1 MTKFFA
7 DYALIICS
15 MFALIVFTAC
25 GSSSEGSSSE
35 LSLVWED
42 NFDGAAEQSPESASW
57 VFDIGTDWGN
67 NQLEYDTD
75 RPTNVSTDGQG
86 NLLIIAREES
96 FQGSN
101 YTSGRITTQNKF
113 TKKFGRIEARIQL
126 PWGQGIWPA
135 FWLLGESF
143 ETVGWPQCG
152 EIDIMEYRGQEP
164 STIHGTVHGP
174 GYSGGNGFT
183 KRYDLPN
190 SRFDT
195 GFHVFAI
202 EWSEISIDWYVD
214 DKIYHTVSPSDL
226 NGAWVFNQPF
236 FIILNLAV
244 GGGYVGPPNSSTV
257 FPQTMIIDWVR
268 VYSESS

>member
-1 MTKFFA
+1 MTKLFMRCACAVF
-7 DYALIICS
+7 IIVVLVLTSACS
-15 MFALIVFTAC
+15 
-25 GSSSEGSSSE
+25 SSSESTDTTWQ
-35 LSLVWED
+35 LVWED
-42 NFDGAAEQSPESASW
+42 NFDGPAGQIPDTSNW

-75 RPTNVSTDGQG
+75 RPTNVSVDGQG

-96 FQGSN
+96 YQGSN
-101 YTSGRITTQNKF
+101 YTSGRITTANKYA
-113 TKKFGRIEARIQL
+113 KKYGRFEARIQL

-135 FWLLGESF
+135 FWLLGSNF
-143 ETVGWPQCG
+143 DTVGWPQCG

-174 GYSGGNGFT
+174 GNFAGGGVT
-183 KRYDLPN
+183 KRYDLAN

-195 GFHVFAI
+195 DFHVFAI
-202 EWSEISIDWYVD
+202 EWGENYIDWYVD
-214 DKIYHTVSPSDL
+214 DKLYHRVTPADL
-226 NGAWVFNQPF
+226 NGTWVFNQPF